1 MRHARSLVVTLSL
14 AALVAPPA
22 RAQEPAAI
30 DRAVAAWRKVRT
42 ARASFVQTL
51 TNPLVGSSATSSGEF
66 VQSRPDKLSIRFA
79 DGGDRI
85 VSDGR
90 WVWLYLPSSTP
101 GQVIKRSALDDA
113 QVPIDLTGQ
122 FLTAP
127 QRRYDIVDAGSDAVD
142 GAPAH
147 AFTLT
152 PKKGQS
158 APFTRAK
165 VWILDR
171 DATIRQFETVEPS
184 GVTRRVRLTSLQ
196 LNAPVA
202 ASTFTFQ
209 VPKGV
214 RVVDQS
220 R

>member
-1 MRHARSLVVTLSL
+1 MRFTRSLVLTLSL
-14 AALVAPPA
+14 APVVAVG
-22 RAQEPAAI
+22 AQEPASI
-30 DRAVAAWRKVRT
+30 NRAVTAWQKVRT
-42 ARASFVQTL
+42 ARAAFVQTL

-66 VQSRPDKLSIRFA
+66 VQSRPDKLSIRFTQ
-79 DGGDRI
+79 GGDRI

-90 WVWLYLPSSTP
+90 WLWLYLPSSTP
-101 GQVIKRSALDDA
+101 GQVIKRSALDDQ

-127 QRRYDIVDAGSDAVD
+127 QRRYDIVDGGSDAVD

-147 AFTLT
+147 VFTLT
-152 PKKGQS
+152 PKKGQN
-158 APFTRAK
+158 APFTRAR

-171 DATIRQFETVEPS
+171 DATIRQFETVEAS
-184 GVTRRVRLTSLQ
+184 GVTRRVKLTSLE
-196 LNAPVA
+196 LNEPVA
-202 ASTFTFQ
+202 ADTFTFQ

-214 RVVDQS
+214 RVVSDA

>member
-1 MRHARSLVVTLSL
+1 MRYARSLILALSL
-14 AALVAPPA
+14 APFVVAG
-22 RAQEPAAI
+22 AQEPASI
-30 DRAVAAWRKVRT
+30 IRAVAAWQKVKT

-66 VQSRPDKLSIRFA
+66 VQSRPDKLSIRFTQ
-79 DGGDRI
+79 GGDRI

-90 WVWLYLPSSTP
+90 WLWLYLPSSTP
-101 GQVIKRSALDDA
+101 GQVIKRSALDGD

-127 QRRYDIVDAGSDAVD
+127 QRRYDIADAGCDAVD

-147 AFTLT
+147 VFTLT

-158 APFTRAK
+158 APFTRAR
-165 VWILDR
+165 VWIVDR
-171 DATIRQFETVEPS
+171 DATIRQFETVEAS
-184 GVTRRVRLTSLQ
+184 GVTRRVKLTSLE

-202 ASTFTFQ
+202 SGTFTFQ

-214 RVVDQS
+214 RVVDDA